1 MLEDRNFSKEDRDVL
16 RSQTLEE
23 YLKGT
28 PAGETHDPPPHE
40 TLYQPELFDYQNQG
54 NGLNY
59 AWGMAIDLN
68 NCVGCN
74 ACTIACQSENN
85 IPVVGKEQVVRSREM
100 HWIRV
105 DTYFKGEDANNPEA
119 TNFMPVPCMHC
130 ENAPCEPVCPVHATV
145 HSAEGLND
153 MVYNRC
159 VGTKYCS
166 NNCPYKVRRFNFFLY
181 QDWETPQYQL
191 MRNPDVSVRSR
202 GVMEKCTYCVQ
213 RIQGAKIQSELEGR
227 KVRDGEIVTA
237 CQAVCPTEAIV
248 FGDVNDPNSRVSK
261 LKAEKRNYSLLADL
275 NTKPRTTYLSALR
288 NPNPE
293 LK

>member
-1 MLEDRNFSKEDRDVL
+1 ML
-16 RSQTLEE
+16 RSQTLDE

-28 PAGETHDPPPHE
+28 PAGESHDPAPDD
-40 TLYQPELFDYQNQG
+40 TLYRPELFDYQNQG

-85 IPVVGKEQVVRSREM
+85 IPIVGKEQVVRSREM

-105 DTYFKGEDANNPEA
+105 DTYFKGEDANKPEA

-153 MVYNRC
+153 MVQPLRRHEVLFEQLPVQGSPFQLLFVSGLGTTHLPVDAESGSDRAQPRC
-159 VGTKYCS
+159 
-166 NNCPYKVRRFNFFLY
+166 
-181 QDWETPQYQL
+181 
-191 MRNPDVSVRSR
+191 
-202 GVMEKCTYCVQ
+202 
-213 RIQGAKIQSELEGR
+213 
-227 KVRDGEIVTA
+227 DGEMHLLRA
-237 CQAVCPTEAIV
+237 AHSGRE
-248 FGDVNDPNSRVSK
+248 DPIR
-261 LKAEKRNYSLLADL
+261 D
-275 NTKPRTTYLSALR
+275 
-288 NPNPE
+288 
-293 LK
+293 